1 MTSKLW
7 LKTGIVISYQLIIF
21 SILTIRKPTRE
32 TTEDSVVAE
41 RPYESL
47 GSVTPQT
54 STSFYMGLVSRDT
67 TSGNDVTSTQEPIGI
82 NPEGKSRQ
90 VTTKVTLCLF
100 FV

>member
-1 MTSKLW
+1 M
-7 LKTGIVISYQLIIF
+7 F
-21 SILTIRKPTRE
+21 SILTLRKPTRE
-32 TTEDSVVAE
+32 TTETTEYSVVAE

-47 GSVTPQT
+47 GSVAPQT

-90 VTTKVTLCLF
+90 VTTKLTLCLF